1 LSSRYYQAELANLR
15 TLAGEF
21 ARAHPALAPMLAEP
35 SADPDVE
42 RLLEGVAFLTG
53 MVREKLDDDFP
64 ELIQGL
70 TDLIF
75 PHYLRPVPSLS
86 IVAFE
91 PGRGLRETLKVPA
104 GTSLGA
110 RPVDGVSCLFSTCYP
125 VEVHPLRVTA
135 VTHEGLA
142 SAPGCIRV
150 HLELRDLPLSRW
162 QPGELVFYLGD
173 GFTEAADLFLLLT
186 RHLRSLTAR
195 PDQGGQPFRWG
206 PEPLRPLGFEPG
218 RALLGYPSQSFRGFR
233 MIQEYFALPQKY
245 LFLGLSGWAGWRDR
259 GDGAGFTLEFE
270 LEPGPVPVPRPRPEQ
285 FTLFATPVVNLFP
298 LDAEPVLLDHRHD
311 RVPVRPARGGPH
323 EVYSVEA
330 VTGLAQGTL
339 ARREY
344 VPLGRLGQG
353 EGDRPVYQVTR
364 SRSPLDGRTLT
375 SLYLGY
381 PPAGPGPAQETL
393 AIRLTCTNGS
403 LPERLQLGDICQ
415 PTGDSPERAGFRNL
429 LPATSPLEPPF
440 GRNSL
445 WRLLS
450 HLSLNLLSLASAGAL
465 QELLLLYL
473 FEGRDRVGAAAHRNR
488 IAGIESFRAEPR
500 DRLFRGQP
508 VRGHDLLL
516 RLGGEHFGS
525 QGDQFL
531 FASVLEALLGL
542 YASLNAFVRLTVEDA
557 QKGGIRQWPART
569 GDRPLI

>member
-1 LSSRYYQAELANLR
+1 MSSRYYQAELANLR

-42 RLLEGVAFLTG
+42 RLLEGVAFLAG

-70 TDLIF
+70 TDLVF

-91 PGRGLRETLKVPA
+91 PGPGLRETLTVPRRT
-104 GTSLGA
+104 GLGA
-110 RPVDGVSCLFSTCYP
+110 RPVDGVSCLFSTCQP
-125 VEVHPLRVTA
+125 VEVHPLRVA
-135 VTHEGLA
+135 GVEREGLA
-142 SAPGCIRV
+142 GAPGCLKV
-150 HLELRDLPLSRW
+150 HLELRDLQLSRW
-162 QPGELVFYLGD
+162 QPAELVFYLG
-173 GFTEAADLFLLLT
+173 GSFNEAADLFLILT
-186 RHLRSLTAR
+186 RHLRSVTAR
-195 PDQGGQPFRWG
+195 PARGGQPFRWG
-206 PEPLRPLGFEPG
+206 PGALRPVGFEPG
-218 RALLGYPSQSFRGFR
+218 RALLDYPGQSFRGFR
-233 MIQEYFALPQKY
+233 LIQEYFALPQKY
-245 LFLGLSGWAGWRDR
+245 LFLALEGWAAWRER
-259 GDGAGFTLEFE
+259 GDGGSFTLEFE
-270 LEPGPVPVPRPRPEQ
+270 LEPGPVPVPRPRPEH

-298 LDAEPVLLDHRHD
+298 ADAEPVLLDHRRD

-323 EVYSVEA
+323 EVFSVDA

-344 VPLGRLGQG
+344 VPLSLVGQG
-353 EGDRPVYQVTR
+353 EGDRPVYQVSR

-381 PPAGPGPAQETL
+381 PPSGPGPAQETL

-415 PTGDSPERAGFRNL
+415 STGDSPERAAFRNII
-429 LPATSPLEPPF
+429 PATSPLEPPF
-440 GRNSL
+440 GHNTL

-473 FEGRDRVGAAAHRNR
+473 FEGRDRAGTAAHRNR
-488 IAGIESFRAEPR
+488 VAGIERFQAVPR

-516 RLGGEHFGS
+516 RLGGEHFGG

-531 FASVLEALLGL
+531 FASVLESLLGL

-557 QKGGIRQWPART
+557 QKGGTRQWPART